1 MSVVFFT
8 FGVGELLDG
17 GDGVRQERG
26 FPFGKVMNPIVI
38 DMFDTGDAV
47 LGNFF

>member
-17 GDGVRQERG
+17 NDGVRQEWS
-26 FPFGKVMNPIVI
+26 FPFEKVMNTIVI

-47 LGNFF
+47 FGNFF